1 VWEVG
6 GVVVEVVVVV
16 VVEEEF
22 WRMLEKS
29 KAISA
34 ASRLWS
40 RDAVSLSVDA

>member
-1 VWEVG
+1 
-6 GVVVEVVVVV
+6 VVVV
-16 VVEEEF
+16 VVEVVQVVVVEEF

>member
-1 VWEVG
+1 VVVV
-6 GVVVEVVVVV
+6 VVVEVV

>member
-1 VWEVG
+1 
-6 GVVVEVVVVV
+6 VVEVVEVVEVV